1 MRQTCCGVLRHQPG
15 KGMRAKVERG
25 RLPSAIRKYLEHFQE
40 KCEAVFR
47 QEMRKNKEIERFCDS
62 AQTGNALAPRHAFR
76 LHLYP
81 CAVSF

>member
-1 MRQTCCGVLRHQPG
+1 MQQIKVGLEPAPQLEANLLRG
-15 KGMRAKVERG
+15 ASASTRKGHARNVERG

-62 AQTGNALAPRHAFR
+62 A
-76 LHLYP
+76 
-81 CAVSF
+81 